1 MSLPQTTLSTLQQAG
16 SSVFAADAA
25 LKNAVKDY
33 AERVNAAMSAN
44 PFGLGNDGLFENW
57 KLVARLS
64 QTVAG
69 IEEELKKVYQ
79 LATELTAEDGPA
91 VHSVPALASPVPAPA
106 VPAQPD
112 MVPTDVVVKTRK
124 KKAAALAR
132 AVTPSPKPVSKPAA
146 KPVAKAPVAKPVT
159 KAAETAVK
167 PAATPVAKKA
177 PTRPAAAPGA
187 PKAPGGNPARLL
199 QHLQGVLNSNEFSAI
214 NQSACGLATGIP
226 MGSVNAA
233 VKKLIETGR
242 LVAGP
247 AGSFKLAS

>member
-16 SSVFAADAA
+16 ASVFAADAA

-33 AERVNAAMSAN
+33 AERVNAAMSIN

-91 VHSVPALASPVPAPA
+91 VHSLPALASPTQPTAAA
-106 VPAQPD
+106 VPGQPD

-124 KKAAALAR
+124 KKATASASAAK
-132 AVTPSPKPVSKPAA
+132 PSPKPVGK
-146 KPVAKAPVAKPVT
+146 PVAKPVAQ
-159 KAAETAVK
+159 AAVA
-167 PAATPVAKKA
+167 PVAKKA

-187 PKAPGGNPARLL
+187 PQAPGGNPARLL
-199 QHLQGVLNSNEFSAI
+199 RHLEGVLNSNEFSAI

-226 MGSVNAA
+226 LGSVNAA